1 MGREGNRADHQYTY
15 NSTITFKG
23 EPEWE
28 EKITNIHIIGNRA
41 DHQYTYNS
49 IITFKGESEWEEKVT
64 EQITNIH
71 IIAS

>member
-15 NSTITFKG
+15 NS
-23 EPEWE
+23 P
-28 EKITNIHIIGNRA
+28 
-41 DHQYTYNS
+41 
-49 IITFKGESEWEEKVT
+49 ITFKGESEWEEKVT